1 MSTTLVQK
9 QPSKTLV
16 IAAFAAVY
24 IIWGTT
30 YLAILLAIKHIPT
43 FFLAGSRFLIAGLIL
58 YIWCRL
64 QGEETPEAA
73 SLTKIA
79 FSGILMNFL
88 GTGSVV
94 WVEQYLPTGIAA
106 IIVATLPLWFVILDK
121 REWKHN
127 LSNIWI
133 IIGLL
138 VGFAGVMFLFG
149 DRSGFSFRNDRMRVI
164 SLFVMLGGTI
174 SWAIGSLYSKYK
186 HTGGSTTMKVS
197 IQMMAAGI
205 VALMIAFITGEQ
217 NKFSLSEVSINSFT
231 ALGYLIVMGS
241 LVGYLAYVWLL
252 SVRPP
257 SLVGTYAY
265 VNPVIAVFLG
275 WLIADEKISRQQI
288 IALIVIL
295 LGVVMVNLTKDK
307 TKKYDSKNLAR
318 KSASGKS
325 SRLSSVFTGNRL
337 KR

>member
-1 MSTTLVQK
+1 MSTTLIQK
-9 QPSKTLV
+9 QPSKSLV

-43 FFLAGSRFLIAGLIL
+43 FFLAGSRFLIAGQIL

-64 QGEETPEAA
+64 QGEETPEVG
-73 SLTKIA
+73 SLKKIA
-79 FSGILMNFL
+79 FSGVLMNFM
-88 GTGSVV
+88 GTGAVV

-106 IIVATLPLWFVILDK
+106 IIVATLPLWFVVLDK
-121 REWKHN
+121 HEWKHYF
-127 LSNIWI
+127 SNIWI

-138 VGFAGVMFLFG
+138 VGFAGVMLLFS
-149 DRSGFSFRNDRMRVI
+149 DRSGFSFRNDRMKLI
-164 SLFVMLGGTI
+164 SFFVMLGGTI

-186 HTGGSTTMKVS
+186 HTEGSTTMKVA
-197 IQMMAAGI
+197 IQMSAAGI
-205 VALMIAFITGEQ
+205 IALLIGFIKGEQ
-217 NKFSLSEVSINSFT
+217 NNFSLSEVSINSFA

-275 WLIADEKISRQQI
+275 WLIAGEQISRQKI
-288 IALIVIL
+288 IALVVIL
-295 LGVVMVNLTKDK
+295 LGVVLVNFTKDK
-307 TKKYDSKNLAR
+307 TKK
-318 KSASGKS
+318 
-325 SRLSSVFTGNRL
+325 V
-337 KR
+337 